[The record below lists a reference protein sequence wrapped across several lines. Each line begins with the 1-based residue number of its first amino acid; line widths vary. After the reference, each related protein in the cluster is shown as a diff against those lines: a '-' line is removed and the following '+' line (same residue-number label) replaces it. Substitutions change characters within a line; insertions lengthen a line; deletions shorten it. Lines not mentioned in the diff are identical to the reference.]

1 MIAHFAGKMVAA
13 MPYLIDGHNLIP
25 KIRGMSLREI
35 DDEEQL
41 IGLLQA
47 FQRVKR
53 TKVEV
58 FFDKAPAGQ
67 ARTKRYGNVTAH
79 FVRQGQPADEAIL
92 QRLHHLGNDARNWSV
107 VSSDRHVQTQAHAL
121 QAQVISSDDFAARL
135 EEAFR
140 QAPPGPAGNE
150 GKLDESEVEEW
161 LKIFKSRKP

>member
-41 IGLLQA
+41 IELLQA

-67 ARTKRYGNVTAH
+67 ARTRRYGNVTAH
-79 FVRQGQPADEAIL
+79 FIRQGQAADEAIL
-92 QRLHHLGNDARNWSV
+92 QRLQRLANDARNWCV
-107 VSSDRHVQTQAHAL
+107 VSSDRHVQTQSHAYHS
-121 QAQVISSDDFAARL
+121 QVMSSDDFSVLL
-135 EEAFR
+135 EQAIR
-140 QAPPGPAGNE
+140 QAPPGPAANA
-150 GKLDESEVEEW
+150 GKLADAEVEEW

>member
-1 MIAHFAGKMVAA
+1 

-25 KIRGMSLREI
+25 KIRGMSLQAM

-47 FQRVKR
+47 FQRARR

-67 ARTKRYGNVTAH
+67 ARTKNYGNVIAH
-79 FVRQGQPADEAIL
+79 FIRQGLPADEAII
-92 QRLHHLGNDARNWSV
+92 QRVRRLGKDARNWSV
-107 VSSDRHVQTQAHAL
+107 VSSDRHVQAEANAL
-121 QAQVISSDDFAARL
+121 QAQVISSDDFSIQL

-140 QAPPGPAGNE
+140 QAPGPARSQD
-150 GKLDESEVEEW
+150 KLGESEVEEW

>member
-1 MIAHFAGKMVAA
+1 ML
-13 MPYLIDGHNLIP
+13 YLIDGHNLIP
-25 KIRGMSLREI
+25 KIRGMSLRAI

-41 IGLLQA
+41 IELLQA
-47 FQRVKR
+47 FQRVMR

-58 FFDKAPAGQ
+58 FFDNAPAGQ

-92 QRLHHLGNDARNWSV
+92 QRLHRLGNDARNWCV

-121 QAQVISSDDFAARL
+121 QAQVLSSDDFSLRL
-135 EEAFR
+135 EETLR
-140 QAPPGPAGNE
+140 EAPPGPAGSQ
-150 GKLDESEVEEW
+150 GKLGEAEVEEW